1 MKKKL
6 FLILAALFMFVSCD
20 NKHDTVTM
28 FYRTK
33 FSGDDIVIELPDG
46 YFYYSNEKIRID
58 DDTLKLVLVF
68 KNTNTGMLDDW
79 ITKDY

>member
-20 NKHDTVTM
+20 NRHDTVTM
-28 FYRTK
+28 YYRTNL
-33 FSGDDIVIELPDG
+33 SSDNIVIELPEG

-58 DDTLKLVLVF
+58 DDTLKLTLVF

-79 ITKDY
+79 NKKEE